1 MPSLFASGEFV
12 LAYPTIYGIA
22 TNQRL
27 SGFVHALSKHPDLDI
42 ECYDDVMDYDQKS
55 HHLNYM
61 ITLLDDESKCLLI
74 KNRGSSSLFYPKYNN
89 AEYLLCSLNE
99 NEINPE
105 IIEIFSK
112 LPDISLC
119 FALENPNQ
127 KQILNFIQLQ

>member
-1 MPSLFASGEFV
+1 MPSLFASGEFI
-12 LAYPTIYGIA
+12 LEYPTIYGVA

-27 SGFVHALSKHPDLDI
+27 LGFIHSLSKHPYFHV
-42 ECYDDVMDYDQKS
+42 ECYDDLLDYDQKS
-55 HHLNYM
+55 HHLNYV
-61 ITLLDDESKCLLI
+61 ITLLDDGSQCILI
-74 KNRGSSSLFYPKYNN
+74 KNRGSSSLYYPKYNN
-89 AEYLLCSLNE
+89 VAYLLCSLNE

-119 FALENPNQ
+119 FALEKPNQ

>member
-12 LAYPTIYGIA
+12 FAYPTIYGIA

-27 SGFVHALSKHPDLDI
+27 SGFVHTLSKHPDLDI
-42 ECYDDVMDYDQKS
+42 ECYDDVLDYDQKS

-105 IIEIFSK
+105 IIEIFNK

-119 FALENPNQ
+119 FALEKPNQ

>member
-1 MPSLFASGEFV
+1 
-12 LAYPTIYGIA
+12 
-22 TNQRL
+22 
-27 SGFVHALSKHPDLDI
+27 
-42 ECYDDVMDYDQKS
+42 
-55 HHLNYM
+55 M

>member
-1 MPSLFASGEFV
+1 MPSLFASGEFI
-12 LAYPTIYGIA
+12 LEYPTIYGVA

-27 SGFVHALSKHPDLDI
+27 LGFIHSLSKHPDFHV
-42 ECYDDVMDYDQKS
+42 ECYDDLLDYDQKS
-55 HHLNYM
+55 HHLNYV
-61 ITLLDDESKCLLI
+61 ITLLYDWSQCILI
-74 KNRGSSSLFYPKYNN
+74 KNRGSSSLYYPKYNN
-89 AEYLLCSLNE
+89 VAYLLCSLNE

-119 FALENPNQ
+119 FALEKPNQ

>member
-1 MPSLFASGEFV
+1 MPSLFASGEFI
-12 LAYPTIYGIA
+12 LEYPTIYGVA

-27 SGFVHALSKHPDLDI
+27 LGFIHSLSKHPDFHV
-42 ECYDDVMDYDQKS
+42 ECYDDLLDYDQKS
-55 HHLNYM
+55 HHLNYV
-61 ITLLDDESKCLLI
+61 ITLLDDGSQCILI
-74 KNRGSSSLFYPKYNN
+74 KNRGSSSLYYPKYNN
-89 AEYLLCSLNE
+89 VAYLLCSLNE

-119 FALENPNQ
+119 FALEKQNQ

>member
-12 LAYPTIYGIA
+12 FAYPTIYGIA

-27 SGFVHALSKHPDLDI
+27 SGFVHTLSKHPDLDI
-42 ECYDDVMDYDQKS
+42 ECYDDVLDYDQKS

-74 KNRGSSSLFYPKYNN
+74 KNRGSSSLFYPKYIN